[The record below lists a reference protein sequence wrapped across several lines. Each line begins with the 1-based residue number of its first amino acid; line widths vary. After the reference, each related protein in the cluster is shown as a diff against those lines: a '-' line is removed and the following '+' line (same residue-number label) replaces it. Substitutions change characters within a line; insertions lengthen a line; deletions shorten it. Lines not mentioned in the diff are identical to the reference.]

1 MFPGESQTEDSMII
15 AACEIELLI
24 YESNSL
30 KDKRQVVK
38 SIINRL
44 RERYNVSVSETDY
57 LDKWNRSKIAAATV
71 SNSMVFGAEV
81 IDKIVGF
88 INNDTRVEII
98 GVERYVY

>member
-1 MFPGESQTEDSMII
+1 MIVT
-15 AACEIELLI
+15 ACEIELLI

-30 KDKRQVVK
+30 KDKRQVIK

-57 LDKWNRSKIAAATV
+57 LDKWNRSKIAAVTV
-71 SNSMVFGAEV
+71 SNSFVFGEQV

-88 INNDTRVEII
+88 VNNDTRIEII
-98 GVERYVY
+98 SVERYVY

>member
-1 MFPGESQTEDSMII
+1 MYVT
-15 AACEIELLI
+15 ACEIELMI

-30 KDKRQVVK
+30 KDKRQVIK

-57 LDKWNRSKIAAATV
+57 LDKWNRSKIAAVTV
-71 SNSMVFGAEV
+71 SNSLVFSEQV

-88 INNDTRVEII
+88 VNNDARIEMI
-98 GVERYVY
+98 GVERFVY

>member
-1 MFPGESQTEDSMII
+1 MFPDENHWEDSMII
-15 AACEIELLI
+15 AACEIEVLI
-24 YESNSL
+24 YDSNSL

-57 LDKWNRSKIAAATV
+57 LDKWNRSKIAATTV
-71 SNSMVFGAEV
+71 SNSLLFGTEV
-81 IDKIVGF
+81 IDKLVGF

-98 GVERYVY
+98 NVERYVY

>member
-1 MFPGESQTEDSMII
+1 MIVT
-15 AACEIELLI
+15 ACEIELLI

-30 KDKRQVVK
+30 KDKRQVIK

-57 LDKWNRSKIAAATV
+57 LDKWNRSKIAAVAV
-71 SNSMVFGAEV
+71 SNSLVFGEQV

-88 INNDTRVEII
+88 VNNDTRVEII

>member
-1 MFPGESQTEDSMII
+1 LTKANLMEDQMIVT
-15 AACEIELLI
+15 ACEIELLI

-30 KDKRQVVK
+30 KDKRQVIK

-57 LDKWNRSKIAAATV
+57 LDKWNRSKIAAVAV
-71 SNSMVFGAEV
+71 SNSHVFGEQV

-88 INNDTRVEII
+88 VNNDTRIEII